1 MLIKRDKAAVSLKCG
16 AGKGEERVVC
26 GVFLTLLKDA
36 AVFIDVCK

>member
-1 MLIKRDKAAVSLKCG
+1 VKS
-16 AGKGEERVVC
+16 